1 MTTPCTQSDR
11 IMALEINSKNMAQD
25 ISEIKKDV
33 KDISIKFDELIDKLD
48 KKFAAKRT
56 ELAMKWFIA
65 VICLAVIWAWLN
77 IVIKQ

>member
-1 MTTPCTQSDR
+1 
-11 IMALEINSKNMAQD
+11 MALEINSKNMAQD

-56 ELAMKWFIA
+56 ELAMK
-65 VICLAVIWAWLN
+65 
-77 IVIKQ
+77 